1 MGAVDTEETRRV
13 TGAAA
18 SEALPEVAG
27 PALAPVAA
35 VVPALAAG
43 ADTDGR
49 GEDIL
54 AVAATTDGDRT
65 TGAPGLPRISMGTGV
80 VLWRPLWCQ
89 RGKG

>member
-43 ADTDGR
+43 ADT
-49 GEDIL
+49 
-54 AVAATTDGDRT
+54 
-65 TGAPGLPRISMGTGV
+65 GTG
-80 VLWRPLWCQ
+80 RRMSDTPEAAAA
-89 RGKG
+89 